1 MGKQDKF
8 RERKKD
14 SAYKRELKGIEPR
27 HGKKEPLVVLSFKDF
42 DINQGQSFNDWEE
55 NKLLALAMDK
65 LKSVCQYTV
74 AQVIQLQ
81 IITVYTKDSFPP
93 ESEFYHPKHIAPDID
108 WASMHIKGKPCVIGY
123 FEDNIFHIV
132 FLDKEHEFW
141 ITHKKNT

>member
-1 MGKQDKF
+1 
-8 RERKKD
+8 
-14 SAYKRELKGIEPR
+14 
-27 HGKKEPLVVLSFKDF
+27 
-42 DINQGQSFNDWEE
+42 
-55 NKLLALAMDK
+55 MDK